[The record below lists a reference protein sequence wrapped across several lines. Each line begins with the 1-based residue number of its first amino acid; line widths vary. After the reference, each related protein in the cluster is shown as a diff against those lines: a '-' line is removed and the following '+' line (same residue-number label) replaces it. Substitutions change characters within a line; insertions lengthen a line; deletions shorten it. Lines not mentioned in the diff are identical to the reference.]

1 MNLKE
6 EIITQINDRVYE
18 KYTLCEKKAS
28 LEDVINEIIQM
39 ENEVESPYFAVT
51 IWIKR
56 TLLDILTKDNIG
68 MVVDDNGYFEKV
80 IVKG

>member
-28 LEDVINEIIQM
+28 LEDVINEIMQM
-39 ENEVESPYFAVT
+39 ENEVESPYISV
-51 IWIKR
+51 ICWIKGV
-56 TLLDILTKDNIG
+56 LLDIMNNDKIDIITDE
-68 MVVDDNGYFEKV
+68 NGYFEKV

>member
-28 LEDVINEIIQM
+28 LEDVINEIMKM
-39 ENEVESPYFAVT
+39 ENEVKSPYFIAV
-51 IWIKR
+51 IC
-56 TLLDILTKDNIG
+56 LD
-68 MVVDDNGYFEKV
+68 
-80 IVKG
+80 